1 GYRRKGGGVL
11 IRSALPFG
19 ASAAFAFAITN
30 ADQAVVGVLLH
41 TESLGYF
48 VLALCLASWPIPMF
62 SPQVRDAAPVAF
74 ARFRRGP
81 QVMGSAFLSS
91 ANLLAA
97 VTLPVCVLLAVL
109 AGPIVQLIYGPAWAP
124 AAPVLAWLAPLAT
137 LRVFYAL
144 ANEYFAVLAPTRR
157 RLVFQLLWLVSLVP
171 ALVAGAWWRG
181 ILGVAMAE
189 VAVALLFLV
198 PWYLAEVRPRV
209 IWPRLP
215 AMRFAFPLAAAAA
228 VGLIA
233 AGAHRLIP
241 AGHLDLALGVAAA
254 TAALGLRLFRLRTV
268 FVAGRPARPGGRH
281 PRAGPRRHDRAAHLP
296 GVRAAAPWAAASGR
310 AGPGQQG
317 SRRGQMERA
326 EHRHRAGL
334 QLHGWRA
341 AGADRVRPLGVG
353 PVRGVPDRARHPAG
367 GQQRHHPVGREHP
380 QLRPHRLH
388 PVGRLE
394 HAHLRGAVHHR
405 PGGRPAPRLAGR
417 HLDAPAAVHMRDH
430 RWPCRRPARADQ
442 PGVR

>member
-1 GYRRKGGGVL
+1 M
-11 IRSALPFG
+11 
-19 ASAAFAFAITN
+19 
-30 ADQAVVGVLLH
+30 
-41 TESLGYF
+41 
-48 VLALCLASWPIPMF
+48 LALCLASWPITMF
-62 SPQVRDAAPVAF
+62 SQQVRDAAPVAF

-97 VTLPVCVLLAVL
+97 VTLPVCVLLSTL

-157 RLVFQLLWLVSLVP
+157 RLVFQLIWLISLVP

-215 AMRFAFPLAAAAA
+215 VMRFAFPLTVAAG

-233 AGAHRLIP
+233 AGAHRLAP
-241 AGHLDLALGVAAA
+241 AGRLDLAIGTAAA
-254 TAALGLRLFRLRTV
+254 AAAMGLLLFRLRTV
-268 FVAGRPARPGGRH
+268 FVAVR
-281 PRAGPRRHDRAAHLP
+281 
-296 GVRAAAPWAAASGR
+296 RAAASSARRPGRVADVLGPALAVTIEPPIYPVYAQLPHGLQPAA
-310 AGPGQQG
+310 
-317 SRRGQMERA
+317 ERA
-326 EHRHRAGL
+326 LGSKVAAGAKWSALNTADRPGL
-334 QLHGWRA
+334 QLHGRRG

-353 PVRGVPDRARHPAG
+353 PVRGVADRARRPAERQRAG
-367 GQQRHHPVGREHP
+367 GQ
-380 QLRPHRLH
+380 
-388 PVGRLE
+388 
-394 HAHLRGAVHHR
+394 
-405 PGGRPAPRLAGR
+405 PAPSSGGTGTSAASPGPSSRCR
-417 HLDAPAAVHMRDH
+417 WSPAPSSTWCCTSPPRRSPGCSAH
-430 RWPCRRPARADQ
+430 RTRRRCSGCCASA
-442 PGVR
+442 